1 MHRAEATAELYS
13 DHGVI
18 AMLKRLMAWLL
29 APFRK
34 ERILPG
40 LDGMTYE
47 ELAELYE
54 SRGWP
59 PPGKGEDVPMI

>member
-1 MHRAEATAELYS
+1 
-13 DHGVI
+13 
-18 AMLKRLMAWLL
+18 MLKRLMAWFL

-34 ERILPG
+34 EHTPPG
-40 LDGMTYE
+40 LNGMTYE

-59 PPGKGEDVPMI
+59 PPSKGGKVTII